1 MGCASNIPNDSWHL
15 FFKTAFPSA
24 FATRSWSREM
34 FHEYVFGHLHATD
47 ERDVTIIDVVKQM
60 SEQINIPDGVR
71 IKNLQKALVA
81 EGFNHN
87 VIKLAMIKVE
97 MAVVTD
103 VPKPLQEATH
113 TLEGDGLLALIITDI
128 INRTAL

>member
-1 MGCASNIPNDSWHL
+1 MDP
-15 FFKTAFPSA
+15 
-24 FATRSWSREM
+24 
-34 FHEYVFGHLHATD
+34 
-47 ERDVTIIDVVKQM
+47 VKYM
-60 SEQINIPDGVR
+60 CEQNKIPDGVR

-81 EGFNHN
+81 EGYNHN
-87 VIKLAMIKVE
+87 VMKLAMIKVE

-128 INRTAL
+128 INRTALPITKLYPAESGLWTTQMYEGL